1 MPDLTCTALPRGT
14 AMTLATDQPVGTR
27 LRRLP
32 VPRYDPPFD
41 DELTPT
47 AVRAETSGGDSSQQL
62 ALNLGYTLASGLP
75 GTPELRAPIRL
86 VDTPGGFAP
95 PDSWEA
101 TEFGPAP
108 RAERRRRTP
117 EVDLPEP
124 RRWAARLAQAVLEAL
139 SGQRPVQQ
147 LSRWTD
153 EPVFVALSR
162 RAGLRAARRR
172 PRTSA
177 HRLTVRS
184 VRASRPAPHAVEACV
199 VVQTGARSR
208 AVALRLE
215 GLDGRWLCTALD
227 VI

>member
-1 MPDLTCTALPRGT
+1 
-14 AMTLATDQPVGTR
+14 MTMATDHPTGTR

-32 VPRYDPPFD
+32 VPRCDPPFD
-41 DELTPT
+41 DECAPT
-47 AVRAETSGGDSSQQL
+47 HLGSDTTDVRERGPAQQL
-62 ALNLGYTLASGLP
+62 ALNLGYTMPGGVP

-86 VDTPGGFAP
+86 VDTPAGFAP
-95 PDSWEA
+95 PDTWEA
-101 TEFGPAP
+101 TEFGPVP

-117 EVDLPEP
+117 EADLPEP
-124 RRWAARLAQAVLEAL
+124 RRWAARLAQAVLETLA
-139 SGQRPVQQ
+139 GQRPVQQ

-162 RAGLRAARRR
+162 RANLRAARRR
-172 PRTSA
+172 PRTPA
-177 HRLTVRS
+177 HRVTVRS
-184 VRASRPAPHAVEACV
+184 VRASRPAPNAVEACV
-199 VVQTGARSR
+199 VVQTGPRAR